1 MGKLTGKIR
10 NTATQMYADKRF
22 DSSEIMKQSYSE
34 HNGEP
39 MMRIYQK
46 IMTDPAISQQE
57 TNRPGRY
64 DLVYNADGRE
74 AVVGWMDQER
84 GMGEISQKAYDHV
97 HGVAEDGCYIVR
109 EKDAYAVKVYTDNMQ
124 GLYIKDGQEECTF
137 SDTEKTVF
145 ETYEDAMAVS
155 QKAVVQLGLVPT
167 YEEFESYL
175 DDMPHSAEEGDGI
188 YATHDDTEDSATT
201 ESDYEI
207 GD

>member
-22 DSSEIMKQSYSE
+22 DSSEIMERSYSE

-46 IMTDPAISQQE
+46 IMTDPSISQQE

-109 EKDAYAVKVYTDNMQ
+109 EKDAYAVKAYTDDMQ

-145 ETYEDAMAVS
+145 ETYEDADRKS
-155 QKAVVQLGLVPT
+155 VV
-167 YEEFESYL
+167 
-175 DDMPHSAEEGDGI
+175 
-188 YATHDDTEDSATT
+188 
-201 ESDYEI
+201 
-207 GD
+207 

>member
-22 DSSEIMKQSYSE
+22 DSSEIMKRSYSE

-46 IMTDPAISQQE
+46 IMTDPAISQQA
-57 TNRPGRY
+57 TSRPGRY
-64 DLVYNADGRE
+64 DLVYRDGNKE
-74 AVVGWMDQER
+74 AVVGWMDQVR

-97 HGVAEDGCYIVR
+97 HGIVEDGCYIVR
-109 EKDAYAVKVYTDNMQ
+109 EKDVYAVKAYTSDIQ
-124 GLYIKDGQEECTF
+124 GLYVKDGQEECTF

-145 ETYEDAMAVS
+145 ETYEDAMVVS
-155 QKAVVQLGLVPT
+155 QKAVSQLGLVPT
-167 YEEFESYL
+167 YEESENYL
-175 DDMPHSAEEGDGI
+175 DDVPHSAEEGDGV
-188 YATHDDTEDSATT
+188 YAVHDDTEDTVTT